1 MSAASVRI
9 AAIIAVPSEG
19 VGNTAIG
26 TLQSLAASPEALTV
40 ALGFQVEKVDAVP
53 TLVVSASET
62 SNQDADQSNTGVSIT
77 FVMSLAAGVVVFVV
91 TTFVVAVAVV
101 WRRLSTKRRMGSDV
115 GAVIQPTIVV
125 ASSTELSMSVVEHSM
140 EMPVSVAEPSI
151 TKEGD
156 LSQDSE
162 QSEAAAMMNR
172 VEAHTRV

>member
-1 MSAASVRI
+1 M
-9 AAIIAVPSEG
+9 
-19 VGNTAIG
+19 GN
-26 TLQSLAASPEALTV
+26 
-40 ALGFQVEKVDAVP
+40 
-53 TLVVSASET
+53 
-62 SNQDADQSNTGVSIT
+62 
-77 FVMSLAAGVVVFVV
+77 
-91 TTFVVAVAVV
+91 
-101 WRRLSTKRRMGSDV
+101 DV

-162 QSEAAAMMNR
+162 QSEAAAMMSR

>member
-1 MSAASVRI
+1 MRI

-77 FVMSLAAGVVVFVV
+77 FVMALAAGVVVFVV

-101 WRRLSTKRRMGSDV
+101 WRKTTKRRMGSDV
-115 GAVIQPTIVV
+115 GAVIEPTIVV

-156 LSQDSE
+156 LSQESE
-162 QSEAAAMMNR
+162 QSEASAMVSR
-172 VEAHTRV
+172 VEGHARV